1 MWTFKTTEKQ
11 KNLFYFKQGG
21 NSLSS
26 KLNIS
31 NNNEFFNLI
40 KLLYFWEGIGGGE
53 EWLGALG

>member
-31 NNNEFFNLI
+31 NNNEFFN
-40 KLLYFWEGIGGGE
+40 
-53 EWLGALG
+53 